1 MGKRSIFLFVLLFS
15 SFLLVAQNYVT
26 LHDQCNYAGRQFTL
40 EAGSFRLYQMKIDND
55 KLSSIQIPNGWKV
68 TIYENDK
75 FEGRSNTYTSN
86 ITCLDASWRNTAS
99 SIIVEAPYNTQPG
112 YSQNDYITFYNDCY
126 SKGYSQS
133 LRPGTYTG
141 SQLGAL
147 KYNISSFI
155 IYGNLRVRAY
165 LNNENPSGASALFDA
180 SQTCLSSSHSDKIG
194 ALVIEYKPN
203 QPTNPTTS
211 YPPGGGSAGNGS
223 YATLYTDCNYNGNAL
238 RLMPGTYQ
246 GDKLGLLKYNAASIQ
261 LSSNLRA
268 RVYLDNEYLSG
279 TSYLIDNDNNCM
291 NTNLRN
297 RIGSLVIEEK
307 YGSGGNQTPPPT
319 NESVIIY
326 VDGNYKGQAATL
338 LPGTYSTMA
347 QAGFPDDAISS
358 IIVPAGYRVVLYE
371 YANFKGKSYTITESK
386 TGFTFSGWND
396 RASSIAVYRN

>member
-1 MGKRSIFLFVLLFS
+1 MYKQLSFLAGLLFS
-15 SFLLVAQNYVT
+15 SLLSPAQNYVT
-26 LHDQCNYAGRQFTL
+26 LHDQCNYAGRQYTL
-40 EAGSFRLYQMKIDND
+40 EAGNYRAYQMKIDND

-86 ITCLDASWRNTAS
+86 INCLDASWRNTAS
-99 SIIVEAPYNTQPG
+99 SIVVEAPYNNQPG
-112 YSQNDYITFYNDCY
+112 YNQNDYITFYSDCY

-141 SQLGAL
+141 SQLGSL
-147 KYNISSFI
+147 KYNISSFVI
-155 IYGNLRVRAY
+155 NGNLRLKVY
-165 LNNENPSGASALFDA
+165 LNSENTNGASALFDV
-180 SQTCLSSSHSDKIG
+180 SQTCLASSYNDKIG

-203 QPTNPTTS
+203 QPGNPANSPT
-211 YPPGGGSAGNGS
+211 GGGSAGSGS

-246 GDKLGLLKYNAASIQ
+246 GDKLGLLKYNSSSIQ

-279 TSYLIDNDNNCM
+279 TSYLIDDDNSCM
-291 NTNLRN
+291 NSNLRN
-297 RIGSLVIEEK
+297 RIGSLVIEER
-307 YGSGGNQTPPPT
+307 YGNSNQYPPQSG
-319 NESVIIY
+319 NETVIIY
-326 VDGNYKGQAATL
+326 VDGNYKGQSVSL

-358 IIVPAGYRVVLYE
+358 LIVPPGYRVVLYE
-371 YANFKGKSYTITESK
+371 YTNFKGKSYTVTESK
-386 TGFTFSGWND
+386 SGFTFSGWND
-396 RASSIAVYRN
+396 RTSSIAVYRN